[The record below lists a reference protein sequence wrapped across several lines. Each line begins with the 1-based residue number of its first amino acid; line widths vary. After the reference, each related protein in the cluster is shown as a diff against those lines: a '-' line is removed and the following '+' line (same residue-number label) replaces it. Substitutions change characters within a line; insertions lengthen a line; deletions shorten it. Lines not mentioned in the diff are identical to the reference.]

1 MNPFRAKRIA
11 DNLANIGSFHVRN
24 YLNRLE
30 VSYRDQRAN
39 FDSEDAFWSFIFKLA
54 QANHEEGLLADIEAR
69 LQA

>member
-11 DNLANIGSFHVRN
+11 DNLAHIGSFHVRN

-30 VSYRDQRAN
+30 VSYRDQRAD

-54 QANHEEGLLADIEAR
+54 QASHEEGFLAEIEAT